1 MHKQST
7 QFDHSQYISKNT
19 TNTRKI
25 FWIKKSVFNLFSL
38 PFQCAE
44 TCFQMAEK
52 ISWIVLENK
61 EDKMKA
67 FFFYV

>member
-7 QFDHSQYISKNT
+7 QFDHSQYVSKNT
-19 TNTRKI
+19 TNNKI
-25 FWIKKSVFNLFSL
+25 IWIRKSVFNLFSL

-52 ISWIVLENK
+52 SHEL
-61 EDKMKA
+61 
-67 FFFYV
+67 F